1 MAKRTKRRNNRSSKR
16 YSKKSKRSSKRSSK
30 RYSKRSS
37 KKRYSKKRL
46 YKRKMMRGGMEAVD
60 IYLREARAAA
70 IRLNPDNTAK
80 VNRMNKE
87 ELLEWALRKQEG
99 ATGAAAAGGT
109 VSDFQKIIDILSPPA
124 AAPAAAAAAG
134 GFGGFGAPAAYDE
147 EEIAQA
153 IAASLATAPAPAP
166 AEYDEEAATEAAIAA
181 SLLTHP
187 APEGGRPP
195 INVFFFDLDN
205 TLTAKELEKRDNLIE
220 LAHPT
225 DYSWTYTSQEV
236 IDILIRINAEPNSMW
251 YVISA
256 GGNTDVLDML
266 ERRLGFNANGRV
278 FDLGEVAPKSEP
290 IQQILNEL
298 KTTGHTF
305 KSIAFIDDTQEKITE
320 VNAAGI
326 PGMKTIKVDSHFSP
340 APDQEMMEF
349 WRNIILDNE
358 KRQIDDI
365 LDS

>member
-1 MAKRTKRRNNRSSKR
+1 
-16 YSKKSKRSSKRSSK
+16 
-30 RYSKRSS
+30 
-37 KKRYSKKRL
+37 
-46 YKRKMMRGGMEAVD
+46 MRGGMEAVD
-60 IYLREARAAA
+60 IYLRDARAAA

-87 ELLEWALRKQEG
+87 ELLEWARSKRVG
-99 ATGAAAAGGT
+99 ATGEVAAGGT
-109 VSDFQKIIDILSPPA
+109 VGDFQSIIDILSPA
-124 AAPAAAAAAG
+124 AAAPPPAYEDPAAAAARH
-134 GFGGFGAPAAYDE
+134 DE
-147 EEIAQA
+147 EEMARA
-153 IAASLATAPAPAP
+153 IAASLAAQPAPAP
-166 AEYDEEAATEAAIAA
+166 AEYDAVAEAEMAAAIAASLAARQPAPAPAAEAEYDAVAEAEMAAAIAA

-187 APEGGRPP
+187 AAAGGRPP

-205 TLTAKELEKRDNLIE
+205 TLTAKELEKRDKLIE

-225 DYSWTYTSQEV
+225 EYSWTYTSQQV
-236 IDILIRINAEPNSMW
+236 IDILIRINADPNSMW

-256 GGNTDVLDML
+256 GGNGDVLDML

-278 FDLGEVAPKSEP
+278 FDLGEVTPKSEP

-320 VNAAGI
+320 VNEAGI
-326 PGMKTIKVDSHFSP
+326 PGMKAIKVDSHFSP
-340 APDQEMMEF
+340 QPEQDMMEY